1 MKRSI
6 VSGVLAA
13 AAAAA
18 LWISFAHVSQVKA
31 ADSRLFELR
40 TYTTNPGK
48 LEALHARFR
57 DHTNKLFNKHGMQM
71 IGYWTP
77 ADAPESENTLVYMLA
92 YPSREAREASW
103 KAFGDDPEWKAA
115 RAESEKD
122 GKLVVKV
129 ESKFL
134 NPTDYSPIQ

>member
-1 MKRSI
+1 MKKSI
-6 VSGVLAA
+6 FSVVLAA

-18 LWISFAHVSQVKA
+18 LWTSFAPVSPVKA
-31 ADSRLFELR
+31 ADHRIFELR

-48 LEALHARFR
+48 LDALHARFR
-57 DHTNKLFNKHGMQM
+57 DHTNKIFAKHGMQM

-77 ADAPESENTLVYMLA
+77 ADPPESENTLIYMLA
-92 YPSREAREASW
+92 FPSREARDAAW

-115 RAESEKD
+115 RAESEKN
-122 GKLVVKV
+122 GKIVIKV
-129 ESKFL
+129 DSKFL